1 MYLQETAGLTVSR
14 HPRKK
19 NKKGQ
24 SDELCAG
31 RKRGADDLHVGGV
44 QAFLMCKAK
53 KKKKVGRPPG
63 MANVRECWCVA
74 RRMTAAPQPRDVI
87 TESPRR
93 IARGKTQV
101 NFCLGL
107 WLCGRVRVYPRTRT

>member
-19 NKKGQ
+19 NKKRQ

-44 QAFLMCKAK
+44 QAFPMFKAK
-53 KKKKVGRPPG
+53 KKSPTSPPDG
-63 MANVRECWCVA
+63 QC
-74 RRMTAAPQPRDVI
+74 
-87 TESPRR
+87 S
-93 IARGKTQV
+93 
-101 NFCLGL
+101 
-107 WLCGRVRVYPRTRT
+107 